1 MQASDEIWGLPVQPA
16 EAAANMLI
24 ARVGFDL
31 LRSPTF
37 QAAAS
42 AYVQKKLDQLRLPP
56 YIGPLKVQP
65 LAYTTSVHAQ
75 KYALFERRLAC
86 AHVLKALSRSM
97 SSRTRLGVKYQ
108 VGGKRCCKAH
118 TTMQPTKTDERAL
131 ATTSAVVQLKL

>member
-1 MQASDEIWGLPVQPA
+1 MKVTPGTAHVPQGSDEIWGLPLQPV

-56 YIGPLKVQP
+56 YIGPLKV
-65 LAYTTSVHAQ
+65 
-75 KYALFERRLAC
+75 
-86 AHVLKALSRSM
+86 
-97 SSRTRLGVKYQ
+97 
-108 VGGKRCCKAH
+108 RCPH
-118 TTMQPTKTDERAL
+118 
-131 ATTSAVVQLKL
+131 